1 MNVNPFLTKDQI
13 LVWTL
18 TTSGYKFYTLNL
30 YRHLQAAKVPWKLAI
45 VCADKPVYRFFR
57 NEGIPCLLYEKA
69 QTDSTGQ
76 MLLFGS
82 KPFQEINLVKLD
94 ILASFAARPEIA
106 TCIYLDGDV
115 AVSRDFVP
123 GILQALKTT
132 PLLFQC
138 DEQKKEPCSK
148 PCKNCCTGLIV
159 WSHGHDGGIFKV
171 TDRALWAQA
180 PEDQRW
186 VNTQLQTKQVTYD
199 TLERDQYPN
208 GVFSEGWKTE
218 CPQFSILHYNWLVG
232 PAKLARMKKNGHWL
246 LPYL

>member
-1 MNVNPFLTKDQI
+1 MNVGPFLHNETLI
-13 LVWTL
+13 WTL

-30 YRHLQAAKVPWKLAI
+30 VRHLQAAKVPWKLAVI
-45 VCADKPVYRFFR
+45 CADKPVYRFFR
-57 NEGIPCLLYEKA
+57 NEGIPCILYEKA
-69 QTDSTGQ
+69 QGDSTGQ

-94 ILASFAARPEIA
+94 ILATFAARPEIK

-115 AVSRDFVP
+115 VVTRDFVP
-123 GILQALKTT
+123 DIVTRLEET

-138 DEQKKEPCSK
+138 DEQRRDPCTR
-148 PCKNCCTGLIV
+148 PCKNCCTGLIAFL
-159 WSHGHDGGIFKV
+159 HGHDGGIFKV
-171 TDRALWAQA
+171 TDRPTWLQA

-186 VNTQLQTKQVTYD
+186 VNTQLQIKQIPYD
-199 TLERDQYPN
+199 TLQRDLYPN

-232 PAKLARMKKNGHWL
+232 PSKLARMKKNGHWI
-246 LPYL
+246 LPYM

>member
-1 MNVNPFLTKDQI
+1 MNIAPFLYKET

-30 YRHLQAAKVPWKLAI
+30 VRHLEAAKVPWKLAI

-57 NEGIPCLLYEKA
+57 NEGIPCVLYEKA
-69 QTDSTGQ
+69 QSESPGQ

-94 ILASFAARPEIA
+94 ILASFVARPEIKH
-106 TCIYLDGDV
+106 CIYLDGDV
-115 AVSRDFVP
+115 VVTRDFVP
-123 GILQALKTT
+123 DIMARLQET

-138 DEQKKEPCSK
+138 DEQRKTACEK
-148 PCKNCCTGLIV
+148 PCRNCCTGLIAF
-159 WSHGHDGGIFKV
+159 SHGVDAGIFKV
-171 TDRALWAQA
+171 TDKAAWSAA
-180 PEDQRW
+180 PEDQRF
-186 VNTQLQTKQVTYD
+186 VNTQIQTKGLSYD
-199 TLERDQYPN
+199 TLPRELYPN

-232 PAKLARMKKNGHWL
+232 PSKLARMKKNGHWI